1 MRWLLAALVAWA
13 AWAAPGAAALRVL
26 GVVPVPA
33 KSHHGVLQ
41 ALLRGLAEKG
51 HSVTS
56 LEFFPPAPPAPDNYT
71 SVLLDDAFMDAFK
84 GSFNPFDM
92 AAMPY
97 VMRVFFL
104 WSMGSVVGEGVLQ
117 QPAVQALARGEKGRF
132 DVVIVESFF
141 NEAFLGLA
149 HIFDAPIIQ
158 VCPYVGSSWMY
169 SATGSP
175 SPAAYVPDPF
185 LPFNDRMSF
194 VQRFIN
200 FVFGVFQELGRE
212 LYYLPAQDAVMRRWL
227 SVDAR
232 RPLPHVRD
240 LQRATALML
249 VNAHVAVSY
258 PRPLM
263 PTLVPVGGMH
273 VRPGKPL
280 PEDLN
285 KIITNARDGVIYF
298 SMGSALQSSQMPQE
312 KVAGILEV
320 FASLKQVV
328 IWKWEADTLPGKPAN
343 VEIRKWLPQN
353 DILAHPNVKLFITH
367 GGLLSSLEAIYHG
380 VSLIGIPVFGDQQ
393 LNMERASL
401 AGYAIQIPYKEFSGT
416 TLRNALNEMFSNTRY
431 SENAKHLSRLF
442 RDQPETPLE
451 RAIWWIEYTSRHK
464 GAPHL
469 QSAAKDLSW
478 YQYHLLDVYLV
489 ILGIV
494 LLFVISFWWF
504 SSFLY
509 RILFLKQNKVTSQSQ
524 KKSKKRN

>member
-1 MRWLLAALVAWA
+1 MFSRVTQMRWLMAALVAWA

-56 LEFFPPAPPAPDNYT
+56 LEFFPPAPPVPDNYT

-92 AAMPY
+92 ADMPY
-97 VMRVFFL
+97 VMRVYFL
-104 WSMGSVVGEGVLQ
+104 WSMGSAIGEGVLK

-149 HIFDAPIIQ
+149 HIFEAPIIQ

-227 SVDAR
+227 SVDSR
-232 RPLPHVRD
+232 QPLPHVRD

-298 SMGSALQSSQMPQE
+298 
-312 KVAGILEV
+312 
-320 FASLKQVV
+320 
-328 IWKWEADTLPGKPAN
+328 T
-343 VEIRKWLPQN
+343 
-353 DILAHPNVKLFITH
+353 HPNVKLFITH

-393 LNMERASL
+393 LNMERASS

-416 TLRNALNEMFSNTRY
+416 TLRDALNEMFSNTRY

-478 YQYHLLDVYLV
+478 YQYHLLDVYVV

-494 LLFVISFWWF
+494 LLFIISFWWF